1 MNTEKIKIVGIF
13 HKCWWPCQ
21 SLSCF
26 WCGHNL
32 FGTNTIGG
40 CFMHEQSSN
49 ILHVD
54 KTFDTNFP
62 ASSQNNMCGWLA
74 GWLGDSAQIC
84 TYSKQLVIILQL
96 RTGQQLCITSVCGW
110 QFCTKQR
117 FWQQTTRVPGDH
129 FAQGITSVYG
139 WQFCTNAQS
148 KNPA

>member
-1 MNTEKIKIVGIF
+1 MNTEKITD
-13 HKCWWPCQ
+13 CWQ
-21 SLSCF
+21 FSQMLMTFSCF
-26 WCGHNL
+26 WCGQYL

-40 CFMHEQSSN
+40 CFYAWAKQQHIACGQN
-49 ILHVD
+49 LWHKFCLLLH
-54 KTFDTNFP
+54 KTTYV
-62 ASSQNNMCGWLA
+62 WLA